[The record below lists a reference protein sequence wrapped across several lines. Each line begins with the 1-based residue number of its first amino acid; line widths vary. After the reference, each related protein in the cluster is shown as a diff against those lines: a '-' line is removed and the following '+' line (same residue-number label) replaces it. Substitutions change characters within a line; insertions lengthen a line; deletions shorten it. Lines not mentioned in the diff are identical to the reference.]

1 MLFFFHQPFCL
12 HPDHIEGP
20 HPVQLLRHGFLQSQQ
35 SALSQPA
42 VQEGKDA
49 DKRILADKAFL
60 NALVVK
66 FMKCLIEKAVV
77 KTAVVQRPFMGQPE
91 GGLRIV
97 LSDTLPPQSLIS
109 VPVVL
114 FIGIVVAS
122 QHLHAVQSNG
132 RPACLVMAFP
142 VAGGK
147 ILDAA
152 PEHRAQAV
160 ILQLVPDSAP
170 G

>member
-1 MLFFFHQPFCL
+1 
-12 HPDHIEGP
+12 
-20 HPVQLLRHGFLQSQQ
+20 
-35 SALSQPA
+35 
-42 VQEGKDA
+42 
-49 DKRILADKAFL
+49 
-60 NALVVK
+60 
-66 FMKCLIEKAVV
+66 
-77 KTAVVQRPFMGQPE
+77 MGQPE
-91 GGLRIV
+91 GGLRV
-97 LSDTLPPQSLIS
+97 VFSNALPPQGLIA

-142 VAGGK
+142 VTGGK

-152 PEHRAQAV
+152 PERRAQVV
-160 ILQLVPDSAP
+160 ILQFVSDSAP

>member
-1 MLFFFHQPFCL
+1 M
-12 HPDHIEGP
+12 D
-20 HPVQLLRHGFLQSQQ
+20 FLQSQQ

-49 DKRILADKAFL
+49 DKRILADKAVL
-60 NALVVK
+60 NALVIK
-66 FMKCLIEKAVV
+66 FVKCLIEKIVV

-91 GGLRIV
+91 GGLRVV
-97 LSDTLPPQSLIS
+97 LTDALPPQGLIS

-114 FIGIVVAS
+114 FIGIVAAS
-122 QHLHAVQSNG
+122 QHLYAVQSNG

-147 ILDAA
+147 ILDAP
-152 PEHRAQAV
+152 PERRAQV
-160 ILQLVPDSAP
+160 VML
-170 G
+170 

>member
-1 MLFFFHQPFCL
+1 M
-12 HPDHIEGP
+12 
-20 HPVQLLRHGFLQSQQ
+20 
-35 SALSQPA
+35 
-42 VQEGKDA
+42 
-49 DKRILADKAFL
+49 KR
-60 NALVVK
+60 
-66 FMKCLIEKAVV
+66 LIEKTVV

-91 GGLRIV
+91 RGFRVIFSNALTPQGL
-97 LSDTLPPQSLIS
+97 LS

-152 PEHRAQAV
+152 PERRAQV
-160 ILQLVPDSAP
+160 IIFQFVPNSAP
-170 G
+170 S